1 MKKIVKISLAVL
13 SGLLIAAA
21 WPTRGFTP
29 LIFIAFVPLI
39 FLQDYIGDDNNNVKG
54 NIFGLS
60 FLTFLVWN
68 SLTTWWVWNSTAAGA
83 IAMLLL
89 NSCFMATTFWL
100 YHITRKKIFNNKKGY
115 FLLILFF
122 LAFENLHLNWQLN
135 WPWLNIG
142 NVFSH
147 NHTWV
152 QWYEFTGI
160 AGGTIWVL
168 LANILAY
175 KIIKRQQTTDNRQQ
189 ILSQIFVF
197 IAVVLAP
204 IIVSKVIYNSYDPRR
219 DVTSVASSNNHIPA
233 KCRDVTPVASS
244 NEHIPAKCRD
254 VTPVASSNEHIPA
267 ESRDVT
273 PVASQNVTPVASQNV
288 ASQNVTPDEVEVVVV
303 QPNIDPWNEEF
314 ILSAKEILMRNFDQA
329 EPLMTENTR
338 FVVSP
343 ESSIHENI
351 WLDKLDY
358 YYSIK
363 NLRLFSR
370 NNIGVAYVIGA
381 STLGMVPEGE
391 EDDFAARKFYDAD
404 EYYYSYNTA
413 FLITDTADIQ
423 YHQKSRLTP
432 GVEMMPSWWFLRPL
446 KNLAIDLGGTVGTL
460 KSEDK
465 ATILSHQDYKIAPL
479 ICYES
484 VFGGY
489 VTEFVR
495 NGANLIFVITNDGW
509 WGDTPGH
516 RQHFEMSKLRAIEN
530 RRSIARSANTGI
542 SGFINLRGDVVE
554 QTNYWEPAALRNTM
568 TVNDEM
574 TFYSQH
580 GDYLYRIA
588 SFLAV
593 LIMCFTFVVTILR
606 KR

>member
-1 MKKIVKISLAVL
+1 MKKITKISLAIL
-13 SGLLIAAA
+13 SGLLVAAA

-39 FLQDYIGDDNNNVKG
+39 FLQDYIGDDSNDDKG

-83 IAMLLL
+83 VAMLLL
-89 NSCFMATTFWL
+89 NSSFMATTFWL
-100 YHITRKKIFNNKKGY
+100 YHYTRKKIFNNKKGF

-147 NHTWV
+147 NHTWI

-160 AGGTIWVL
+160 AGGTLWVL

-175 KIIKRQQTTDNRQQ
+175 KAIKGQLTKDNRQQ
-189 ILSQIFVF
+189 SLINVSLF
-197 IAVVLAP
+197 IAVIIIP
-204 IIVSKVIYNSYDPRR
+204 IIISKIMYKSYEE
-219 DVTSVASSNNHIPA
+219 
-233 KCRDVTPVASS
+233 KG
-244 NEHIPAKCRD
+244 E
-254 VTPVASSNEHIPA
+254 
-267 ESRDVT
+267 
-273 PVASQNVTPVASQNV
+273 
-288 ASQNVTPDEVEVVVV
+288 EVEVVVV

-314 ILSAKEILMRNFDQA
+314 NLSAKEILMRNFDQA

-370 NNIGVAYVIGA
+370 NYNDVAYVIGA
-381 STLGMVPEGE
+381 STLGMVPDGE

-413 FLITDTADIQ
+413 FLIKDSAEIQ

-465 ATILSHQDYKIAPL
+465 ATVLTHTISQQTTDNGQQSLSTKEYKVASL

-554 QTNYWEPAALRNTM
+554 QTNYWEAAALRNTM

-593 LIMCFTFVVTILR
+593 LILCFTFVISILR

>member
-1 MKKIVKISLAVL
+1 MKKIVKVSLAIL

-39 FLQDYIGDDNNNVKG
+39 FLQDYIGDDSNNEKG
-54 NIFGLS
+54 SIFGLS
-60 FLTFLVWN
+60 YLAFLIWN
-68 SLTTWWVWNSTAAGA
+68 SLTTWWVWNSTAVGA
-83 IAMLLL
+83 VVMLLL
-89 NSCFMATTFWL
+89 NSALMAFVFWL
-100 YHITRKKIFNNKKGY
+100 YHFARRKIFNNRKGY
-115 FLLILFF
+115 FLLIIFF
-122 LAFENLHLNWQLN
+122 LAVENLHLNWQLN
-135 WPWLNIG
+135 WPWLNLG

-175 KIIKRQQTTDNRQQ
+175 KVIKGLMTNDNRQQ

-204 IIVSKVIYNSYDPRR
+204 IIVSKVIYNSYDQ
-219 DVTSVASSNNHIPA
+219 
-233 KCRDVTPVASS
+233 C
-244 NEHIPAKCRD
+244 
-254 VTPVASSNEHIPA
+254 
-267 ESRDVT
+267 RDVT
-273 PVASQNVTPVASQNV
+273 PVASQNVTPG
-288 ASQNVTPDEVEVVVV
+288 DVEVVVV

-314 ILSAKEILMRNFDQA
+314 ELSAREVLLRNFDQA

-351 WLDKLDY
+351 WLEKIDK

-363 NLRLFSR
+363 NLRLFSK
-370 NNIGVAYVIGA
+370 NYNGAAYVIGA

-391 EDDFAARKFYDAD
+391 ENDFAARKFYDAD
-404 EYYYSYNTA
+404 KYYYSYNTA
-413 FLITDTADIQ
+413 FLITDTAEIQ

-460 KSEDK
+460 KSENK

-554 QTNYWEPAALRNTM
+554 QTNYWEAAALRNTM

>member
-1 MKKIVKISLAVL
+1 MKKITKISLAIL
-13 SGLLIAAA
+13 SGLLVAAA

-39 FLQDYIGDDNNNVKG
+39 FLQDYIGDDSNDDKG

-60 FLTFLVWN
+60 FLAFLVWN

-83 IAMLLL
+83 VAMLLL
-89 NSCFMATTFWL
+89 NSSFMATTFWL
-100 YHITRKKIFNNKKGY
+100 YHYTRKKIFNNKKG
-115 FLLILFF
+115 FFFLILFF

-147 NHTWV
+147 NHTWI

-160 AGGTIWVL
+160 AGGTVWVL

-175 KIIKRQQTTDNRQQ
+175 KAIKGQLTKNNRQQ
-189 ILSQIFVF
+189 SLINISLF
-197 IAVVLAP
+197 IAVILIP
-204 IIVSKVIYNSYDPRR
+204 IIISKIMYKSYEE
-219 DVTSVASSNNHIPA
+219 
-233 KCRDVTPVASS
+233 KG
-244 NEHIPAKCRD
+244 E
-254 VTPVASSNEHIPA
+254 
-267 ESRDVT
+267 
-273 PVASQNVTPVASQNV
+273 
-288 ASQNVTPDEVEVVVV
+288 EVEVVVV

-314 ILSAKEILMRNFDQA
+314 RLSAKEILLRNFDQA

-370 NNIGVAYVIGA
+370 NYNDVAYVIGA
-381 STLGMVPEGE
+381 STLGMVPDGE

-413 FLITDTADIQ
+413 FLIKDSAEIQ

-432 GVEMMPSWWFLRPL
+432 GVEMMPSWWFVRPL
-446 KNLAIDLGGTVGTL
+446 KNFAIDLGGTVGTL

-465 ATILSHQDYKIAPL
+465 ATVLTNTISQQTTDNGQQSLSTKEYKVASL

-542 SGFINLRGDVVE
+542 SGFINQKGDVVE
-554 QTNYWEPAALRNTM
+554 HTNYWEPTALRNNM
-568 TVNDEM
+568 IVNDDV

-580 GDYLYRIA
+580 GDYIYRIA

-593 LIMCFTFVVTILR
+593 IIMCFTFVISILR

>member
-1 MKKIVKISLAVL
+1 MMKRISRISLALL
-13 SGLLIAAA
+13 SGLLIAAS
-21 WPTRGFTP
+21 WPTKGFTP

-39 FLQDYIGDDNNNVKG
+39 FLQDKIGSQQVNETKSQKVG
-54 NIFGLS
+54 SVFGLS

-68 SLTTWWVWNSTAAGA
+68 ALTTWWVWNSTPAGS
-83 IAMLLL
+83 IAMILL
-89 NSCFMATTFWL
+89 NSTFMATTFWL
-100 YHITRKKIFNNKKGY
+100 YHFTRKKIFNNKKGY

-160 AGGTIWVL
+160 AGGTVWVL

-175 KIIKRQQTTDNRQQ
+175 DIVKRLIDAETQRRRDSVSR
-189 ILSQIFVF
+189 LLMFL
-197 IAVVLAP
+197 AVVFVP
-204 IIVSKVIYNSYDPRR
+204 IIISKIMYNSYEEKGED
-219 DVTSVASSNNHIPA
+219 
-233 KCRDVTPVASS
+233 
-244 NEHIPAKCRD
+244 
-254 VTPVASSNEHIPA
+254 
-267 ESRDVT
+267 
-273 PVASQNVTPVASQNV
+273 
-288 ASQNVTPDEVEVVVV
+288 VEVIVV
-303 QPNIDPWNEEF
+303 QPNIDPYNEQF
-314 ILSAKEILMRNFDQA
+314 RLSAAENLNRNFIIS
-329 EPLMTENTR
+329 EPLITDKTR

-343 ESSIHENI
+343 ESSVQENI
-351 WLDKLDY
+351 WLEKIGS

-363 NLRLFSR
+363 ELELFSR
-370 NNIGVAYVIGA
+370 NNNITYVIGA
-381 STLGMVPEGE
+381 STYGMTS
-391 EDDFAARKFYDAD
+391 DRKDFAARKFYDAD
-404 EYYYSYNTA
+404 EYYYAYNSA
-413 FLITDTADIQ
+413 LSINDTSDIQ
-423 YHQKSRLTP
+423 IHQKSRLTP
-432 GVEMMPSWWFLRPL
+432 GVEMMPSWWFLRPI

-465 ATILSHQDYKIAPL
+465 ATVFSYERRKDAETQRHKDLVSRRLGDLESKKYNVAPL

-495 NGANLIFVITNDGW
+495 EGANMIFVITNDGW
-509 WGDTPGH
+509 WGDTQGH

-542 SGFINLRGDVVE
+542 SGFINQRGDVIE
-554 QTNYWEPAALRNTM
+554 QSNYWEPIALRNTLN
-568 TVNDEM
+568 VNDEI

-588 SFLAV
+588 SLIAV
-593 LIMCFTFVVTILR
+593 LLLCFSFVKSIMI

>member
-1 MKKIVKISLAVL
+1 MKKIVKISLAIL

-39 FLQDYIGDDNNNVKG
+39 FLQDYIGDDNNNEKG
-54 NIFGLS
+54 SIFGLS
-60 FLTFLVWN
+60 FLAFFVWN
-68 SLTTWWVWNSTAAGA
+68 TLTTWWVWNSTPAGA
-83 IAMLLL
+83 VAMLLL
-89 NSCFMATTFWL
+89 NSSFMATTFWL
-100 YHITRKKIFNNKKGY
+100 YHYTRKKIFNNKKGF

-147 NHTWV
+147 NHTWI

-160 AGGTIWVL
+160 AGGTVWVL

-175 KIIKRQQTTDNRQQ
+175 KVIKGLMTNDKRQQ

-197 IAVVLAP
+197 IALVLAP
-204 IIVSKVIYNSYDPRR
+204 IIVSKVIYNSYDQ
-219 DVTSVASSNNHIPA
+219 
-233 KCRDVTPVASS
+233 C
-244 NEHIPAKCRD
+244 
-254 VTPVASSNEHIPA
+254 
-267 ESRDVT
+267 RDVT

-288 ASQNVTPDEVEVVVV
+288 TPVASQNVTPVASENITNDVVEVVVV

-314 ILSAKEILMRNFDQA
+314 ELSAREILLRNFYQA

-351 WLDKLDY
+351 WLDKLEY

-363 NLRLFSR
+363 NLRLFSK
-370 NNIGVAYVIGA
+370 NYNGVAYVIGA
-381 STLGMVPEGE
+381 STLGMVPDGE

-413 FLITDTADIQ
+413 FLITDTAEIQ

-432 GVEMMPSWWFLRPL
+432 GVEMMPSWWFLRPI

-465 ATILSHQDYKIAPL
+465 ATVLTYKCQQTTDNRQQASFVKEYKVATL

-554 QTNYWEPAALRNTM
+554 QTNYWEPTALRNNM
-568 TVNDEM
+568 IVNDEV

-580 GDYLYRIA
+580 GDYIYRIA

-593 LIMCFTFVVTILR
+593 IILCFTFVISILR